1 MNEHNTKLPSAEDAR
16 HAPALNMRRG
26 QRRVFDL
33 IRHYRMLA
41 FVARRQYGKTTTFAN
56 IGLLK
61 MMRTRNHTVLF
72 GSAKLNLSREIVRK
86 EAEAIEKGISSA
98 IRKLRDGSFQ
108 VADSD
113 THKLIDKLT
122 PDDFADLFEAQRLE
136 FRYYHDRGSYS
147 RTKVVALRPD
157 TVGETGDFM
166 ADEVGRIGNWRETWE
181 AVEPIVA
188 SNPDFKLLLSTTVPP
203 DDTHYS
209 FEQLAPPP
217 GMEFPPNIDG
227 HIYESNLGV
236 TVFRLSAADAYLDG
250 IPLYDLKTGR
260 PMTPEEH
267 RAASPDKDA
276 WDRNYGCIFLMGGTA
291 AVGLL
296 VLMDAMERGRDLG
309 CVYSERGLPPGWE
322 RLFTGGPLGIGVD
335 PATTEGGKSNPTGI
349 VVTERVGGMYLARL
363 VLSYKSS
370 DPAYTKAILRELCAA
385 LRPQAVALDA
395 SSERYWCSEVARDLS
410 PLTHVMLMVSGEKT
424 QYLGV
429 EMNNKTYLG
438 NLAIN
443 TLEEPGVVALPPDAA
458 IRTDF
463 RLVKRVRG
471 TFDADLDSV
480 TGRHGD
486 LFDGFKLSLH
496 ALINGTG
503 VCEAAAVPTAETP
516 PVSRRDRFI
525 INSDDL
531 PDDDIPGRYIHGA

>member
-1 MNEHNTKLPSAEDAR
+1 MPSR
-16 HAPALNMRRG
+16 SPALNMRRG
-26 QRRVFDL
+26 QRRVFKL
-33 IRHYRMLA
+33 IRDYRMLA

-86 EAEAIEKGISSA
+86 EAEAIERGISSA
-98 IRKLRDGSFQ
+98 IRKLRSGSFQ
-108 VADSD
+108 VADADS
-113 THKLIDKLT
+113 HKIIDKLT

-166 ADEVGRIGNWRETWE
+166 ADEVGRIGNWREVWE

-217 GMEFPPNIDG
+217 GLEFPPDIDG
-227 HIYESNLGV
+227 HLYESNLGV
-236 TVFRLSAADAYLDG
+236 TVFRLSAEDAYLDN
-250 IPLYDLKTGR
+250 IPLYDLKSGKAMS
-260 PMTPEEH
+260 PAEH
-267 RAASPDKDA
+267 RASFPDKDA

-296 VLMDAMERGRDLG
+296 VLLDAMERGRDLG
-309 CVYSERGLPPGWE
+309 CLYAEHGLPPGWE
-322 RLFTGGPLGIGVD
+322 RLFSGGAIGIGVD
-335 PATTEGGKSNPTGI
+335 PATTDGGKSNPTGI
-349 VVTERVGGMYLARL
+349 VITERVGGMYLARL

-370 DPAYTKAILRELCAA
+370 DPAYTKSILRELCAV
-385 LRPQAVALDA
+385 LRPQAVAIDA
-395 SSERYWCSEVARDLS
+395 SSERYWCAEVERELS

-424 QYLGV
+424 TYLGV
-429 EMNNKTYLG
+429 EMSVKTYLG
-438 NLAIN
+438 NLAVN
-443 TLEEPGVVALPPDAA
+443 TLEEPGIVALPDDHNVKS
-458 IRTDF
+458 DF
-463 RLVKRVRG
+463 RLVKRYRG
-471 TFDADLDSV
+471 GFDNDLDSV

-503 VCEAAAVPTAETP
+503 VCEASAVNTSPVP
-516 PVSRRDRFI
+516 PASRRDRFI
-525 INSDDL
+525 LNADDL
-531 PDDDIPGRYIHGA
+531 PDDPPANPYIFGA